1 MGEPQE
7 GPLKF
12 SDFTLSKYGNKRIR
26 INKPDED
33 VKYLISRFTDNREI
47 SKLTGPVTFISKD
60 QHGESP
66 TVNDKNNNAFY
77 WLLKNSSNEKAKS
90 NHKSYMSKQS
100 NMDTDVFF
108 VLMEN
113 EEYSDIYP
121 ISSWH
126 VFEPDL
132 SAKTLS
138 KFNID
143 NNPQEKL
150 RAEQNNRRLDD
161 IIERLKSK
169 EENMKVNSKVRE
181 EGNAKKK
188 KKKKIVNSDSSS
200 SYEDDDLGLKKQEK
214 KRLKNLYKLRMREN
228 QDEIDYV
235 DSALSISALRKSKV
249 NWDYNNDGKKSDD
262 EDINLDDSGQE
273 EFEDDDNNDENED
286 SDNNS
291 EVDLSRLTTYGQTMK
306 SLLKQ
311 QVHDEE
317 DDELKQYSDDDDEE
331 EEEEE
336 DDGDEEEE
344 DDEDEEEVEG
354 EEEEEEDDKVD
365 DGTVNMAKKNLAA
378 KKNML
383 KTEAQKKAKKGLAL
397 NKPQKDKRHVQDE
410 NNEEED
416 EEEEE
421 EEEDDEEEE
430 DEDEYQGDKK
440 STPHKKQPL
449 LQNSK
454 TNSINEFIKEKIKN
468 KELQIKEEN
477 CTKILLKLIEKNNGK
492 MDILTLLDVLNIKE
506 KNQSFL
512 IVQKCIKNMC
522 NISSQTI
529 NNKKVKMVSL
539 KPRFASKK

>member
-7 GPLKF
+7 PLKF

-26 INKPDED
+26 INKPDGD

-47 SKLTGPVTFISKD
+47 SKLAGPVTFISKD

-66 TVNDKNNNAFY
+66 APNDKNNNAFY
-77 WLLKNSSNEKAKS
+77 WLLKNPSSEKAKP
-90 NHKSYMSKQS
+90 NHKPYMSKKC

-138 KFNID
+138 KFNVD

-150 RAEQNNRRLDD
+150 KAEQNNRRLDD
-161 IIERLKSK
+161 IIERLKNK
-169 EENMKVNSKVRE
+169 EEVMKVNSKVRE
-181 EGNAKKK
+181 EGNKKKK
-188 KKKKIVNSDSSS
+188 KKKKIINSDSSYS
-200 SYEDDDLGLKKQEK
+200 SDEDDDLGLKRQEK

-235 DSALSISALRKSKV
+235 DSALSITALRKSKV

-262 EDINLDDSGQE
+262 EDINMEDSGQE
-273 EFEDDDNNDENED
+273 EFDDDDNNDENED
-286 SDNNS
+286 SENNS
-291 EVDLSRLTTYGQTMK
+291 DNDLSRLTTYGQTMK

-317 DDELKQYSDDDDEE
+317 DDELKQYSDDDEDDEDDEDDDDEE

-336 DDGDEEEE
+336 E
-344 DDEDEEEVEG
+344 DG
-354 EEEEEEDDKVD
+354 EEEENDKAD

-378 KKNML
+378 KKRML
-383 KTEAQKKAKKGLAL
+383 KREAQKKVKKGGAT
-397 NKPQKDKRHVQDE
+397 NRPQKDKRHVQEDD
-410 NNEEED
+410 EEED
-416 EEEEE
+416 DD
-421 EEEDDEEEE
+421 EEDDEE
-430 DEDEYQGDKK
+430 DEDDYQGDKK
-440 STPHKKQPL
+440 ISPNKKQPL
-449 LQNSK
+449 QNAK

-477 CTKILLKLIEKNNGK
+477 CAKILLKLIEKNNGR

-512 IVQKCIKNMC
+512 IVQKCIKNLC
-522 NISSQTI
+522 NISSQTV
-529 NNKKVKMVSL
+529 NNKKVKMVSV
-539 KPRFASKK
+539 KPRFAPKK

>member
-7 GPLKF
+7 PLKF

-26 INKPDED
+26 INKPDGD

-47 SKLTGPVTFISKD
+47 SKLAGPVTFISKD

-66 TVNDKNNNAFY
+66 APNDKNNNAFY
-77 WLLKNSSNEKAKS
+77 WLLKNPSSEKAKP
-90 NHKSYMSKQS
+90 NHKPYMSKKC

-138 KFNID
+138 KFNVD

-150 RAEQNNRRLDD
+150 KAEQNNR
-161 IIERLKSK
+161 
-169 EENMKVNSKVRE
+169 
-181 EGNAKKK
+181 
-188 KKKKIVNSDSSS
+188 
-200 SYEDDDLGLKKQEK
+200 
-214 KRLKNLYKLRMREN
+214 
-228 QDEIDYV
+228 
-235 DSALSISALRKSKV
+235 RKSKV

-262 EDINLDDSGQE
+262 EDINMEDSGQE
-273 EFEDDDNNDENED
+273 EFDDDDNNDENED
-286 SDNNS
+286 SENNS
-291 EVDLSRLTTYGQTMK
+291 DNDLSRLTTYGQTMK

-317 DDELKQYSDDDDEE
+317 DDELKQYSDDDEDDEDDDDEE

-336 DDGDEEEE
+336 D
-344 DDEDEEEVEG
+344 G
-354 EEEEEEDDKVD
+354 EEEENDKAD

-378 KKNML
+378 KKRML
-383 KTEAQKKAKKGLAL
+383 KREAQKKVKKGGAT
-397 NKPQKDKRHVQDE
+397 NRPQKDKRHVQEDD
-410 NNEEED
+410 EEED
-416 EEEEE
+416 DD
-421 EEEDDEEEE
+421 EEDDEE
-430 DEDEYQGDKK
+430 DEDDYQGDKK
-440 STPHKKQPL
+440 ISPNKKQPL
-449 LQNSK
+449 QNAK

-477 CTKILLKLIEKNNGK
+477 CAKILLKLIEKNNGR

-512 IVQKCIKNMC
+512 IVQKCIKNLC
-522 NISSQTI
+522 NISSQTV
-529 NNKKVKMVSL
+529 NNKKVKMVSV
-539 KPRFASKK
+539 KPRFAPKK

>member
-7 GPLKF
+7 PLKF

-26 INKPDED
+26 INKPDGD

-47 SKLTGPVTFISKD
+47 SKLAGPVTFISKD

-66 TVNDKNNNAFY
+66 APNDKNNNAFY
-77 WLLKNSSNEKAKS
+77 WLLKNPSSEKAKP
-90 NHKSYMSKQS
+90 NHKPYMSKKC

-138 KFNID
+138 KFNVD

-150 RAEQNNRRLDD
+150 KAEQNNR
-161 IIERLKSK
+161 
-169 EENMKVNSKVRE
+169 
-181 EGNAKKK
+181 
-188 KKKKIVNSDSSS
+188 
-200 SYEDDDLGLKKQEK
+200 
-214 KRLKNLYKLRMREN
+214 
-228 QDEIDYV
+228 
-235 DSALSISALRKSKV
+235 RKSKV
-249 NWDYNNDGKKSDD
+249 NWDYSNDGKKSDD
-262 EDINLDDSGQE
+262 EDINMEDSGQE
-273 EFEDDDNNDENED
+273 EFDDDDNNDENED
-286 SDNNS
+286 SENNS
-291 EVDLSRLTTYGQTMK
+291 DNDLSRLTTYGQTMK

-317 DDELKQYSDDDDEE
+317 DDELKQYSDDDEDDEDDDDEE

-336 DDGDEEEE
+336 D
-344 DDEDEEEVEG
+344 G
-354 EEEEEEDDKVD
+354 EEEENDKAD

-378 KKNML
+378 KKRML
-383 KTEAQKKAKKGLAL
+383 KREAQKKVKKGGAT
-397 NKPQKDKRHVQDE
+397 NRPQKDKRHVQEDD
-410 NNEEED
+410 EEED
-416 EEEEE
+416 DD
-421 EEEDDEEEE
+421 EEDDEE
-430 DEDEYQGDKK
+430 DEDDYQGDKK
-440 STPHKKQPL
+440 ISPNKKQPL
-449 LQNSK
+449 QNAK

-477 CTKILLKLIEKNNGK
+477 CAKILLKLIEKNNGR

-512 IVQKCIKNMC
+512 IVQKCIKNLC
-522 NISSQTI
+522 NISSQTV
-529 NNKKVKMVSL
+529 NNKKVKMVSV
-539 KPRFASKK
+539 KPRFAPKK